1 MTLCRLRLVAVP
13 QSWYSR
19 ATQLQENG
27 TPREDACGVVLSTKQ
42 ENSQKS
48 NKPVFMGSPNGGA
61 LTETPDHNLYKPTDA
76 ATFFSRARRAVVA
89 RCIVYSFLTY
99 FMPGEGSTNGWTAI
113 DDSTGS
119 QYYKAITALLL
130 ELAQEPSGPLEK
142 LNARVLSDKVAPGW
156 RNPLCFHAADLLGTA
171 STNPLAPRFRQL
183 LRKRLAGDTKVPVAV
198 ATALRGSILGLPTE
212 S

>member
-1 MTLCRLRLVAVP
+1 M
-13 QSWYSR
+13 
-19 ATQLQENG
+19 
-27 TPREDACGVVLSTKQ
+27 
-42 ENSQKS
+42 
-48 NKPVFMGSPNGGA
+48 GA
-61 LTETPDHNLYKPTDA
+61 LE
-76 ATFFSRARRAVVA
+76 R
-89 RCIVYSFLTY
+89 
-99 FMPGEGSTNGWTAI
+99 
-113 DDSTGS
+113 
-119 QYYKAITALLL
+119 
-130 ELAQEPSGPLEK
+130 